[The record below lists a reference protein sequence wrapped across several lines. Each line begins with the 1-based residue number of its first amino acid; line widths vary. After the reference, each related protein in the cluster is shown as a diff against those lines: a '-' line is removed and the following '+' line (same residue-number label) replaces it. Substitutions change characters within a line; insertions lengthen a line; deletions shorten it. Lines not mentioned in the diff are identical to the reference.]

1 MTPITPTPYKVIRR
15 TSLFVVL
22 HNNDL
27 TGIDQ
32 LNPYSRRLKMTK
44 QKKMTEKEL
53 EQVSGG
59 PYIRNFNGSPGVIEK
74 RNNSAVRRLGIP

>member
-1 MTPITPTPYKVIRR
+1 
-15 TSLFVVL
+15 
-22 HNNDL
+22 
-27 TGIDQ
+27 
-32 LNPYSRRLKMTK
+32 MTK